1 MRTFLK
7 AALLVTF
14 LSLCTGA
21 SVKEHQL
28 KEHTGNHVLSDDSS
42 CDYIC
47 VATDNCIPFS
57 WLCDGVYDCPG
68 GDDEANCDFTEFT
81 DIVETTDTPNNECE
95 EPFDLIYGRCVMVD
109 PFTSTT
115 WDEARYL
122 CEKFSSELLV
132 IDSLNFYS
140 KLLQFIREKG
150 LDSESYWI
158 GASDAEEEGVWKW
171 VNGEPV
177 TMGTPMWALKC
188 DYSDTYTQ
196 EPDVSAGVN
205 QDCAFLDQQRFFYLN
220 DDVCDNNKGAICQL
234 KGWGSSAIRRH
245 AYDASTNKE
254 VKRIK
259 SFVHEIARNHN
270 ESHAGD
276 EKRSVGGVN
285 EGKQSKGNQK
295 NFTPTRVKDGGTG
308 KYNKD
313 TKTLGEK
320 EMKKKSLNQEN
331 KEVKEA
337 HPSHNTVQEAK
348 VPAVQEPQL
357 ASARHSGMGGTHQRH
372 EG

>member
-14 LSLCTGA
+14 LSLCT
-21 SVKEHQL
+21 
-28 KEHTGNHVLSDDSS
+28 
-42 CDYIC
+42 
-47 VATDNCIPFS
+47 
-57 WLCDGVYDCPG
+57 
-68 GDDEANCDFTEFT
+68 DFTEFT